1 MFAVLT
7 LTPSRSMNT
16 LLMINSRLLNRGC
29 CALWVAAALAFA
41 VRVAG
46 QEEVEEVGTF
56 VTSMKELSPGVFQIG
71 KIRLD
76 KTKRTVTFPG
86 KLNMSK
92 DLIEY
97 LLVTPDGSTHES
109 LLTSE
114 IQPTDLQFVM
124 LLLDAKG
131 AGLLTPQP
139 DATPPGQIDAQ
150 YLKSAPRL
158 KGDNISITV
167 AWKTKDGSDRVVALE
182 DLIMHA
188 ETKKPVPRG
197 PWIYNG
203 SMFGSDG
210 KFLAQQLGCFISV
223 VTNPAALINNPRKGN
238 DNDRIWAVNEKQSPP
253 VGTAV
258 EITITLLAGS
268 SETK

>member
-1 MFAVLT
+1 ML
-7 LTPSRSMNT
+7 
-16 LLMINSRLLNRGC
+16 
-29 CALWVAAALAFA
+29 ALAA
-41 VRVAG
+41 NPSLWA
-46 QEEVEEVGTF
+46 QEIEDRPGAPENGAF
-56 VTSMKELSPGVFQIG
+56 VPAMQEISPGVFQIG

-76 KTKRTVTFPG
+76 KKKRTVSFPG

-97 LLVTPDGSTHES
+97 LLVTPEGSTHES
-109 LLTSE
+109 LLTAD

-131 AGLLTPQP
+131 AGILAPTA
-139 DATPPGQIDAQ
+139 DAAPPGQIDAV
-150 YLKSAPRL
+150 YLKTAPRL
-158 KGDNISITV
+158 KGDNVTISV
-167 AWKTKDGSDRVVALE
+167 SWKAQDGTEKTAALE
-182 DLIMHA
+182 DLLMNE
-188 ETKKPVPRG
+188 ETKKPAEKG
-197 PWIYNG
+197 PWLYNG
-203 SMFGSDG
+203 SMFGADG

-258 EITITLLAGS
+258 TITIALLPGS

>member
-1 MFAVLT
+1 MFAVLP
-7 LTPSRSMNT
+7 LTPSHPMNT
-16 LLMINSRLLNRGC
+16 LSMINNRLLHRGC
-29 CALWVAAALAFA
+29 CALLVAAALGFA
-41 VRVAG
+41 VRASG
-46 QEEVEEVGTF
+46 QETDTGTF
-56 VTSMKELSPGVFQIG
+56 VTAMKELSPGVFQIG

-76 KTKRTVTFPG
+76 KNKRTVTFPG

-139 DATPPGQIDAQ
+139 DASPPGQIDAQ
-150 YLKSAPRL
+150 YLKTAPRL

-167 AWKTKDGSDRVVALE
+167 GWKTQDGSEKVVALE
-182 DLIMHA
+182 DLLMHA
-188 ETKKPVPRG
+188 DTKKPATRG

-203 SMFGSDG
+203 SMFGADG

-258 EITITLLAGS
+258 EITISLLAGS

>member
-1 MFAVLT
+1 MKTKHFALT
-7 LTPSRSMNT
+7 AISDSWPLILLVAIGFLLEGSFSAGAQELDAKPATPEN
-16 LLMINSRLLNRGC
+16 G
-29 CALWVAAALAFA
+29 AFVPA
-41 VRVAG
+41 M
-46 QEEVEEVGTF
+46 QEI
-56 VTSMKELSPGVFQIG
+56 SPGVFQIG

-76 KTKRTVTFPG
+76 KKKKSVTFPG

-97 LLVTPDGSTHES
+97 VLVTPEGSTHES
-109 LLTSE
+109 LLTAE

-131 AGLLTPQP
+131 AGLLTPSADSAP
-139 DATPPGQIDAQ
+139 PPGQIDAI
-150 YLKSAPRL
+150 YLKTAPRL
-158 KGDNISITV
+158 KGDNVSITV
-167 AWKTKDGSDRVVALE
+167 SWKTQDGKDKVVAIE
-182 DLIMHA
+182 DLLMNA
-188 ETKKPVPRG
+188 DTKKAAERG
-197 PWIYNG
+197 PWIYTG
-203 SMFGSDG
+203 SMFGADG
-210 KFLAQQLGCFISV
+210 GFLAQQQGSFISV

-258 EITITLLAGS
+258 SITIALASGS

>member
-1 MFAVLT
+1 MKTKLFDRH
-7 LTPSRSMNT
+7 S
-16 LLMINSRLLNRGC
+16 LLEIG
-29 CALWVAAALAFA
+29 
-41 VRVAG
+41 RVATFLAATMILAAHSFA
-46 QEEVEEVGTF
+46 QEEAGTF
-56 VTSMKELSPGVFQIG
+56 VPAMKEISPGVFQIG

-97 LLVTPDGSTHES
+97 VLVTPDGSTHES
-109 LLTSE
+109 LLTAE

-131 AGLLTPQP
+131 AGLLAPQP
-139 DATPPGQIDAQ
+139 DAAPPGQINAD
-150 YLKSAPRL
+150 YLRSAPKL
-158 KGDNISITV
+158 KGDNVSITV
-167 AWKTKDGSDRVVALE
+167 SWKTQDGSEKAMALE
-182 DLIMHA
+182 DLLMHA
-188 ETKKPVPRG
+188 ETKKPADRG
-197 PWIYNG
+197 PWLYNG
-203 SMFGSDG
+203 SMFGADG
-210 KFLAQQLGCFISV
+210 KYLAQQQGCFISV

-258 EITITLLAGS
+258 EITIALLQGS

>member
-1 MFAVLT
+1 
-7 LTPSRSMNT
+7 
-16 LLMINSRLLNRGC
+16 
-29 CALWVAAALAFA
+29 
-41 VRVAG
+41 
-46 QEEVEEVGTF
+46 
-56 VTSMKELSPGVFQIG
+56 MKEISPGVFQIG

-76 KTKRTVTFPG
+76 KTKRSVSFPG

-97 LLVTPDGSTHES
+97 LLVTPEGSTHES
-109 LLTSE
+109 LLTAD

-131 AGLLTPQP
+131 AGILAPTA
-139 DATPPGQIDAQ
+139 DAAPPGQIDAI
-150 YLKSAPRL
+150 YLKTAPRL
-158 KGDNISITV
+158 KGDNVTISV
-167 AWKTKDGSDRVVALE
+167 SWKAQDGTEKTVALE
-182 DLIMHA
+182 DLLMND
-188 ETKKPVPRG
+188 ETKKPAEKG
-197 PWIYNG
+197 PWLYNG
-203 SMFGSDG
+203 SMFGADG

-258 EITITLLAGS
+258 TITIALQSGS

>member
-1 MFAVLT
+1 
-7 LTPSRSMNT
+7 MNT
-16 LLMINSRLLNRGC
+16 LSFISSHILNRGC
-29 CALWVAAALAFA
+29 CALFVAAALAF
-41 VRVAG
+41 VGRVSG
-46 QEEVEEVGTF
+46 QEVEDAPVLRGAADTGTF
-56 VTSMKELSPGVFQIG
+56 VPAMQEISPGVFQIG

-86 KLNMSK
+86 KLNMAK

-131 AGLLTPQP
+131 AGLLTPQA
-139 DATPPGQIDAQ
+139 DAAPPGQINVE
-150 YLKSAPRL
+150 YLKSAPKL
-158 KGDNISITV
+158 KGDNVTITV
-167 AWKTKDGSDRVVALE
+167 SWKAPDGTEKSVAIE
-182 DLIMHA
+182 DLLMHA
-188 ETKKPVPRG
+188 DTKKPAARG

-203 SMFGSDG
+203 SMFGTDG
-210 KFLAQQLGCFISV
+210 KFLAQQQGCFISV

-253 VGTAV
+253 VGTPV
-258 EITITLLAGS
+258 DITIALLAGS

>member
-1 MFAVLT
+1 M
-7 LTPSRSMNT
+7 
-16 LLMINSRLLNRGC
+16 
-29 CALWVAAALAFA
+29 
-41 VRVAG
+41 
-46 QEEVEEVGTF
+46 QEI
-56 VTSMKELSPGVFQIG
+56 SPGVFQIG

-76 KTKRTVTFPG
+76 KKKRTVSFPG

-97 LLVTPDGSTHES
+97 VLVTPEGSTHES
-109 LLTSE
+109 LLTAD

-131 AGLLTPQP
+131 AGLLTPEA
-139 DATPPGQIDAQ
+139 DAAPPGQIDAA

-158 KGDNISITV
+158 KGDNVSITIT
-167 AWKTKDGSDRVVALE
+167 WKTPDGLE
-182 DLIMHA
+182 KAVPLEELLVNAD
-188 ETKKPVPRG
+188 TKKKAERG

-203 SMFGSDG
+203 SMFGADG
-210 KFLAQQLGCFISV
+210 KFLAQQMGCFISV
-223 VTNPAALINNPRKGN
+223 VTNPVALINNPRKGN

-258 EITITLLAGS
+258 NITIALLSGS